1 MTHPITNRSLF
12 YRMVS
17 FLLLSLLSVASWA
30 DVAVISQQAL
40 IDKMADN
47 TPLLILDVRSPE
59 EYSEGHV
66 PSAIN
71 IPHTE
76 VKQQVSLIKQAAKD
90 GKQIV
95 VYCRSGRRAGYA
107 EEVLQAS
114 GIQSL
119 LHLEGDMIAW
129 SKNNRPIEQ

>member
-1 MTHPITNRSLF
+1 MTRPITNRSLV

-30 DVAVISQQAL
+30 DVAVISQQTL
-40 IDKMADN
+40 IDKMANN

-76 VKQQVSLIKQAAKD
+76 VKQQLSLIKQAAKD

-129 SKNNRPIEQ
+129 SKNNQPIEQ